1 MPRFAF
7 VESSLRRR
15 GQTFDNLTLFLA
27 QLIEAPQARCSA
39 TRTHRITVVHVV
51 DMINRTYQICDAA
64 KESGDENRVPPPS
77 HYHFVPTG

>member
-1 MPRFAF
+1 MPRLAF
-7 VESSLRRR
+7 VESSIRRR

-39 TRTHRITVVHVV
+39 TRTHRIVVQVV
-51 DMINRTYQICDAA
+51 DMINRSEKICDAA

-77 HYHFVPTG
+77 HYHFVPPA